1 MPVKELHAER
11 LQTMAFPRVFDAPKL
26 VIGVTY
32 LAAYALLDWVSV
44 IEPYAQ
50 LSITPWNPG
59 IGLTFVLLLMFGR
72 RMIPFAVAAPLLA
85 DILQRQYAL
94 PWTFEI
100 VSSVLTGA
108 GYALAALV
116 LLRPGLRFDP
126 ALTSMR
132 DLLLLML
139 VAAVS
144 AACVALAY
152 VGLMVAAGFL
162 PPADFAAAASRNW
175 IGDVIGI
182 IVIAPF
188 ALLGLTRPRLFRL
201 TTETLLQFAA
211 IGLALVV
218 VFGVV
223 EEQQFQLFYVLF
235 LPVVWMAVRTGLEG
249 VSVAILITQLGL
261 IVGIHLFPA
270 GTFNVTSF
278 QALMLVLAMTGLVA
292 GELVTERRRTQSQLQ
307 RQQEQLSRVA
317 RLGSMGELAAA
328 VAHELN
334 QPLTAAGTYT
344 RLVDEAINA
353 GNADPKMI
361 AETAKKAVAQVERA
375 AEVVR
380 RLRALVRLDR
390 SNRASWKLERAVKD
404 TVELCR
410 PELDRQHVAIRTGI
424 PNDLP
429 NVMIDLIQIEQV
441 LINLVRNAIEV
452 LGESK
457 NGRGIIAIDAAALDT
472 DFVEVRVTD
481 TGPGFSSRIRE
492 NAFVPLGSSKA
503 EGLGIG
509 LSLCKSIIEAH
520 GGLLKLEG
528 GAQGAVVRFT
538 LPIAKTASS

>member
-1 MPVKELHAER
+1 MTLKGLQAER
-11 LQTMAFPRVFDAPKL
+11 LHTMAFPRIFDAPKI

-32 LAAYALLDWVSV
+32 LAAYALLDWLSL
-44 IEPYAQ
+44 IEPYAS

-59 IGLTFVLLLMFGR
+59 IGLSFVLLLMFGR
-72 RMIPFAVAAPLLA
+72 RMIPFVVIAPLLA
-85 DILQRQYAL
+85 DILQRQSAV

-100 VSSVLTGA
+100 ASSIFVGA
-108 GYALAALV
+108 SYSLAALF
-116 LLRPGLRFDP
+116 LLRPSTRFDP
-126 ALTSMR
+126 ALSSMR
-132 DLLLLML
+132 DLFLLML
-139 VAAVS
+139 VAAIS
-144 AACVALAY
+144 AAWVAVGY
-152 VGLMVAAGFL
+152 VGLTIFAGLL
-162 PPADFAAAASRNW
+162 PMADFAAAALRNW

-188 ALLGLTRPRLFRL
+188 SLFALTRPRLL
-201 TTETLLQFAA
+201 TMSMETVLQLAA
-211 IGLALVV
+211 IGLALVL

-235 LPVVWMAVRTGLEG
+235 LPIVWMAVRTGSEG
-249 VSVAILITQLGL
+249 VSAGILITQLGL
-261 IVGIHLFPA
+261 IVGIQLFPA

-292 GELVTERRRTQSQLQ
+292 GELVTERRRTQSQL
-307 RQQEQLSRVA
+307 RLQQESLSRVA

-344 RLVDEAINA
+344 RLVDDAISS
-353 GNADPKMI
+353 GNTNPTMV

-390 SNRASWKLERAVKD
+390 SNRAPWKVEHAIKD
-404 TVELCR
+404 TVELCQ
-410 PELDRQHVAIRTGI
+410 PDLDRHHVTVRSSV

-429 NVMIDLIQIEQV
+429 SVMIDLLQIEQV
-441 LINLVRNAIEV
+441 LINLVRNAIDA

-457 NGRGIIAIDAAALDT
+457 TSRAIIAIDAKVADA
-472 DFVEVRVTD
+472 DFIEVRVTD
-481 TGPGFSSRIRE
+481 TGPGFSKKFLE
-492 NAFVPLGSSKA
+492 KAFVPLSSTKA
-503 EGLGIG
+503 DGLGIG

-520 GGLLKLEG
+520 GGLLELESSP
-528 GAQGAVVRFT
+528 QGAAVRFT
-538 LPIAKTASS
+538 LPIAKTA

>member
-1 MPVKELHAER
+1 
-11 LQTMAFPRVFDAPKL
+11 MALPRVFDAPKI

-32 LAAYALLDWVSV
+32 LAAYALLDWLSF

-50 LSITPWNPG
+50 LSISPWNPG

-85 DILQRQYAL
+85 DILQRQYSL
-94 PWTFEI
+94 PWTFE
-100 VSSVLTGA
+100 VLSSVLVGA
-108 GYALAALV
+108 GYSLAALV
-116 LLRPGLRFDP
+116 LLRPRLRFDP
-126 ALTSMR
+126 ALSSMR

-139 VAAVS
+139 VAAIS
-144 AACVALAY
+144 AAGVALAY
-152 VGLMVAAGFL
+152 VGLMVASGFL
-162 PPADFAAAASRNW
+162 PPADFSAAAMRNW

-182 IVIAPF
+182 IVVAPF
-188 ALLGLTRPRLFRL
+188 ALLGLTRPRLIRL
-201 TTETLLQFAA
+201 STETMLQLAA
-211 IGLALVV
+211 IVVALIV

-249 VSVAILITQLGL
+249 VSAGILVTQLGL

-278 QALMLVLAMTGLVA
+278 QALMLVLAMTGLVS

-307 RQQEQLSRVA
+307 RQQEQLARVA

-353 GNADPKMI
+353 GNTDPKMV

-390 SNRASWKLERAVKD
+390 SNRASWKLERAIKD
-404 TVELCR
+404 TVELCQAD
-410 PELDRQHVAIRTGI
+410 LDRHHVTLRSSI
-424 PNDLP
+424 PSDLP
-429 NVMIDLIQIEQV
+429 SVMIDLIQIEQV

-452 LGESK
+452 LGDGKS
-457 NGRGIIAIDAAALDT
+457 GRGVIAIDAAAADS

-481 TGPGFSSRIRE
+481 TGPGFSSRILE
-492 NAFVPLGSSKA
+492 NDFMPLGSSKA

-538 LPIAKTASS
+538 LPIAKTG